1 MYLKWLLC
9 CAYPKNNYFMLN
21 LLNLSLC
28 YLLHIPTC
36 ITTICII
43 HTNTC
48 LSFFLNTL
56 SLVMMMTGTEPK
68 DNNLKGVKGGP
79 KKAPR
84 PRGNTPTMGSPLK
97 KGKPPLTL
105 ILIQILMLNPK
116 RVVKRGKKHFWPKKA
131 KKCHKK
137 VAVYFFHIH
146 CCHVLKQSWAHYL
159 CN

>member
-1 MYLKWLLC
+1 M
-9 CAYPKNNYFMLN
+9 
-21 LLNLSLC
+21 
-28 YLLHIPTC
+28 
-36 ITTICII
+36 
-43 HTNTC
+43 

-56 SLVMMMTGTEPK
+56 SLVMMMTEEPK

-105 ILIQILMLNPK
+105 TLIQIQMLNPK
-116 RVVKRGKKHFWPKKA
+116 RVVKRGKKHFWPKKSQ
-131 KKCHKK
+131 KRHKK
-137 VAVYFFHIH
+137 VAVYFFHIR

-159 CN
+159 CNWLIKYQLDGQLCLILMIFKTIGQIFWVFKTLTLFLNRMISEDCRQC